1 MQKPWVV
8 TEETGTDNERE
19 VADFPSLKA
28 AIRWADENYGSD
40 YREQGIDV
48 MRRLLDG
55 TLTTEY

>member
-28 AIRWADENYGSD
+28 AIGWADENYGSD

-48 MRRLLDG
+48 MRRLPDG
-55 TLTTEY
+55 SLTTEY